1 MFLVAEIRYMDTK
14 EFLETQG
21 KDKQE
26 LKEIKRE
33 VLDNAFYVTQDINL
47 FDEPSE
53 QVLDYLGAAIL
64 DLSNYFGYTITKED
78 ISIPSHYNGEVD
90 VIQFLQ
96 EEYFTRE
103 QFVGS
108 MVFNIVKYTTRLGR
122 KDDTY
127 KELVKIFTY
136 FVRLREG
143 LSLYE

>member
-1 MFLVAEIRYMDTK
+1 MDTR

-21 KDKQE
+21 KDGQD
-26 LKEIKRE
+26 LKGIKRE
-33 VLDNAFYVTQDINL
+33 VLDNAFYVTQDMNL
-47 FDEPSE
+47 FEEPSE
-53 QVLDYLGAAIL
+53 QVLDYLGTAII
-64 DLSNYFGYTITKED
+64 DLSSYFGHTITKED
-78 ISIPSHYNGEVD
+78 VSIPSHYNGEVD

-103 QFVGS
+103 QFVS
-108 MVFNIVKYTTRLGR
+108 AMIFNIVKYTTRLGR
-122 KDDTY
+122 KDDTN